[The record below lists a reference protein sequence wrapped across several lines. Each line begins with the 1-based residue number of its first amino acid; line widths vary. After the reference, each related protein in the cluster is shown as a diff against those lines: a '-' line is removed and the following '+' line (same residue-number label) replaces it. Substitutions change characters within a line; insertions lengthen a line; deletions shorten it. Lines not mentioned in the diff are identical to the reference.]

1 MSLPLDGRSATD
13 VLAALDTARG
23 NDLHVSDGHAM
34 AYAFNSGD
42 PELTELASTAFT
54 RLLAN
59 NALYP
64 DAFPSTPVLENEIV
78 GAVADL
84 LHAGSDARGI
94 FTNGGSES
102 IMLAV
107 RAARDSRPE
116 VVTPSM
122 VVPETAHAAFH
133 KAADYLGITVVSV
146 PVDPRSFAA
155 DAGAMAAAITDDT
168 VLVVASAFSYGH
180 GVIDPV
186 PEIAAAASARGV
198 ACHVDACV
206 GGLVLPFL
214 VDLGEDVPAFDLSVP
229 GVTSISADLHKYG
242 YTPKGASV
250 VVFRDAAM
258 RHHAHYACSRWTGYT
273 VINTTVQSSRSAGAV
288 GAAWAVMSYLG
299 RAGYLEIARRTRL
312 ASTQVIG
319 HLRTTPRLRVLGDPI
334 ANMAAFVST
343 DDDLDIFVLADELKA
358 RGWFT
363 QPQFAY
369 GTSPANLHIS
379 LHGATSALLEEF
391 RHTLDEAIEAALR
404 TGPARPEPEA
414 LAFVA
419 SLDPGALSHADVQG
433 ILADS
438 GLGDHGHLPQRMAGV
453 NHLLNAAAPALRERL
468 LLAFLDVLYVPTRSE
483 LVPAR

>member
-1 MSLPLDGRSATD
+1 MTD
-13 VLAALDTARG
+13 VLTALDRARG
-23 NDLHVSDGHAM
+23 GDLNVTDGHAM

-42 PELTELASTAFT
+42 PELTELASTAFA
-54 RLLAN
+54 RLLPN

-84 LHAGSDARGI
+84 LRAGPDARGV
-94 FTNGGSES
+94 FTAGGSES

-116 VVTPSM
+116 ITTPSL

-133 KAADYLGITVVSV
+133 KAADYLGLTVVSV
-146 PVDPRSFAA
+146 PVDPESFAA
-155 DAGAMAAAITDDT
+155 DTEGMAAAITDDT

-180 GVIDPV
+180 GVLDPV
-186 PEIAAAASARGV
+186 AEIAAAASARGV

-214 VDLGEDVPAFDLSVP
+214 AELGEDVPPFDLSVP

-258 RHHAHYACSRWTGYT
+258 RQHAHYACSRWTGYT

-288 GAAWAVMSYLG
+288 GAAWAVMNYLG
-299 RAGYLEIARRTRL
+299 RSGYLEIARRTHL
-312 ASTQVIG
+312 ASTQVLG
-319 HLRTTPRLRVLGDPI
+319 HLRATPRLRVLGNPI
-334 ANMAAFVST
+334 ANMAALVST
-343 DDDLDIFVLADELKA
+343 DDELDIFVLGDELKA

-391 RHTLDEAIEAALR
+391 RRTLDEAIDAALR
-404 TGPARPEPEA
+404 TGPARPEPEV

-419 SLDPGALSHADVQG
+419 SLDPAALTQADEQA
-433 ILADS
+433 ILAGS
-438 GLGDHGHLPQRMAGV
+438 GLGDHGRLPERMAGV

-468 LLAFLDVLYVPTRSE
+468 LLAFLDQLYVPTRSE
-483 LVPAR
+483 HAPLG